1 MNFAT
6 YISYCSKRF
15 FMLLVFFCIV
25 MVSSA
30 EKNNTNDADNGW
42 GSNALNTDATIPVL
56 PLPRYF
62 HEEKEQLSF
71 SIPQMP
77 EWKGLQNDAEER
89 LLFHWKKLAD
99 INANALKNANKTTSS
114 FQVGILG
121 KDKDFDK
128 LVAEKA
134 SQWIN
139 KINGQGYILLLNGHN
154 KIIAATTEIGLFYGM
169 QTLKQLVR
177 AGWNKTITIADWPA
191 FEHRQI
197 YDDISRGPISTVDY
211 IKKQIERMSE
221 IKINYLSFYIEH
233 VIQPNSH
240 PDFAP
245 ANGKLTIPEVKE
257 LSAYAAKFYMQ
268 LVGSF
273 QSFGHFAN
281 ILSVPQYASLG
292 ATSTLI
298 SPTNPKANKFLED
311 VIGEMCDAFNAPYFN
326 VDCDETFDLGQGTT
340 KALVDSLGVAT
351 VYANHLKFLHDV
363 INRHGKTMMM
373 TGDFPIDHEEVLD
386 MLPKDIIYLTWE
398 YGDQASY
405 EKWIQPFASRHLH
418 YMVCPGILN
427 TYRMFPDMAMAKNN
441 IRGFTQAGAR
451 QNAEGVVTMIWDDGG
466 AYLFSGD
473 WYGVYVTAE
482 SSWNTDSTAS
492 SSFDSRYEINSYG
505 THNGNYVNALF
516 ELMKLR
522 DVPITYD
529 LNFRL
534 WQQKLLPAK
543 GKELIVNNVS
553 ADDALKIIA
562 KAEKYI
568 ASAKP
573 AMNASDIHTLSFAIE
588 QYRIM
593 IESRLKIVAIADD
606 YKKIHSANRS
616 SSQSI
621 TLLKNDE
628 KVLFDLIK
636 RYELLREEFKQAW
649 LNENQ
654 QYWLDVV
661 LEPFDKKIKGLNALQ
676 KNLKEAE
683 DNLHDK
689 KSIATA
695 SSIGLNIRESSS
707 FYFQN
712 WMLTGPFPI
721 NDKKTFPSFL
731 YSDTKEYDK
740 PPSPGDFTKYE
751 GKLYRWRKFASEDGG
766 IIDLHEY
773 YPEPSPAFVYAYCYI
788 KSDATLTAKAFAN
801 SNEAME
807 IFCNGEKVF
816 GNAKASDSKTTIETN
831 LPLKKGIN
839 NILLKIK
846 KDKADDCTFT
856 FHLQDDLQITNHK
869 HKYQLNPKTKS
880 YDAE

>member
-1 MNFAT
+1 MNSAT
-6 YISYCSKRF
+6 YISHCSYRF
-15 FMLLVFFCIV
+15 FLLLFFLCITFE
-25 MVSSA
+25 SSA
-30 EKNNTNDADNGW
+30 EKQNVTNAASGW
-42 GSNALNTDATIPVL
+42 ESNAAGTTAKIPVL

-62 HEEKEQLSF
+62 YGEKEQLSF
-71 SIPQMP
+71 SIPQKP
-77 EWKGLQNDAEER
+77 GWKGLETSAEER
-89 LLFHWKKLAD
+89 LLFHWRKLEALNS
-99 INANALKNANKTTSS
+99 NASKSTNTN

-134 SQWIN
+134 FQWIN
-139 KINGQGYILLLNGHN
+139 KINDQGYILLLTDKQ
-154 KIIAATTEIGLFYGM
+154 KIIAATTETGLFYGI

-177 AGWNKTITIADWPA
+177 AGWNKSIIIADWPA

-197 YDDISRGPISTVDY
+197 YDDISRGPVSTVDY

-233 VIQPNSH
+233 VIQPLSH

-245 ANGKLTIPEVKE
+245 ENGKLTIAQVKE

-281 ILSVPQYASLG
+281 ILAVPQYASLG

-298 SPTNPKANKFLED
+298 SPTNPKSKKFLAD

-340 KALVDSLGVAT
+340 KALVDSLGIAT
-351 VYANHLKFLHDV
+351 VYADHLKFLHEV
-363 INRHGKTMMM
+363 IKHHGKIMMM
-373 TGDFPIDHEEVLD
+373 TGDFPIDHEAVLD

-398 YGDQASY
+398 YGDQPSY
-405 EKWIQPFASRHLH
+405 KKWIQPFASRHLH

-427 TYRMFPDMAMAKNN
+427 TYRMFPDMVMAKGN
-441 IRGFTQAGAR
+441 IRGFTQAGAK
-451 QNAEGVVTMIWDDGG
+451 QNAEGVITMIWDDGG

-482 SSWNTDSTAS
+482 SSWNTDTAAWQ
-492 SSFDSRYEINSYG
+492 SFDKRYEINAYG
-505 THNGNYVNALF
+505 TRNGSYVNALF
-516 ELMKLR
+516 SLMNLR
-522 DVPITYD
+522 DVPLTYD

-534 WQQKLLPAK
+534 WQQKLLPEK

-553 ADDALKIIA
+553 ASEALKIITE
-562 KAEKYI
+562 AEKFL
-568 ASAKP
+568 ADAKP
-573 AMNASDIHTLSFAIE
+573 AMNTSDIQTLSFCIR

-593 IESRLKIVAIADD
+593 IESRLQTVKIAED
-606 YKKIHSANRS
+606 YKKICSSPLSAA
-616 SSQSI
+616 QAI
-621 TLLKNDE
+621 PMLKNDE
-628 KVLFDLIK
+628 VILSGLIK
-636 RYELLREEFKQAW
+636 KYKLLREEFRKAW

-654 QYWLDVV
+654 YYWLDVV
-661 LEPFDKKIKGLNALQ
+661 MKSFDKKISSLDGLQ
-676 KNLKEAE
+676 KNLKQVEE
-683 DNLHDK
+683 DLHN
-689 KSIATA
+689 ANALPAA
-695 SSIGLNIRESSS
+695 SSIGLGIRESSS

-712 WMLTGPFPI
+712 WMLTGPFPV
-721 NDKKTFPSFL
+721 NNENTFPSFL

-740 PPSPGDFTKYE
+740 PPAPGDFTKYD

-788 KSDATLTAKAFAN
+788 SSDTALTAKAFAN
-801 SNEAME
+801 SNQAME
-807 IFCNGEKVF
+807 IVCNSEKVYSNTKP
-816 GNAKASDSKTTIETN
+816 GDSNTIEIN

-839 NILLKIK
+839 NILLKIRK
-846 KDKADDCTFT
+846 NAAGDGTFD
-856 FHLQDDLQITNHK
+856 FHLQDNLQITNHK
-869 HKYQLNPKTKS
+869 HKYQLNPKIKS

>member
-1 MNFAT
+1 M
-6 YISYCSKRF
+6 
-15 FMLLVFFCIV
+15 V
-25 MVSSA
+25 MGSSA
-30 EKNNTNDADNGW
+30 EKNTITDADNCW
-42 GSNALNTDATIPVL
+42 KSSTDIIDPKIPVL

-62 HEEKEQLSF
+62 EEEKEQLSF
-71 SIPQMP
+71 SIPQTP
-77 EWKGLQNDAEER
+77 EWKGLQTNAEER
-89 LLFHWKKLAD
+89 LLFHWKKLEE
-99 INANALKNANKTTSS
+99 INSKTSKSNSS

-121 KDKDFDK
+121 KDKNFDK
-128 LVAEKA
+128 LVAQEA
-134 SQWIN
+134 GQWID
-139 KINGQGYILLLNGHN
+139 KINGQGYILILSGQQ
-154 KIIAATTEIGLFYGM
+154 KIIAAITETGLFYGI
-169 QTLKQLVR
+169 QTLKQLAR
-177 AGWNKTITIADWPA
+177 AGWDKAITIADWPA

-211 IKKQIERMSE
+211 IKKQIERMAE

-233 VIQPNSH
+233 VIQPYSH

-245 ANGKLTIPEVKE
+245 ANGKLTIPEVEE
-257 LSAYAAKFYMQ
+257 LSDYAAKFYMQ

-273 QSFGHFAN
+273 QSFGHFSN
-281 ILSVPQYASLG
+281 ILSVPKYASLG

-311 VIGEMCDAFNAPYFN
+311 VIGEMCDAFNASYFN

-340 KALVDSLGVAT
+340 KVLVDSLGVAT

-363 INRHGKTMMM
+363 IKRHGKTMMM

-398 YGDQASY
+398 YGDQPSY

-427 TYRMFPDMAMAKNN
+427 TYRMFPDMVMAKNN
-441 IRGFTQAGAR
+441 IRGFAQAGVK

-492 SSFDSRYEINSYG
+492 SSFDSRYELNAYG

-516 ELMKLR
+516 ALMKLR
-522 DVPITYD
+522 DVPITFD

-562 KAEKYI
+562 EAEKFI
-568 ASAKP
+568 ALAKP
-573 AMNASDIHTLSFAIE
+573 VMNAADIHTLSFAIK

-593 IESRLKIVAIADD
+593 IESRLKIVAIAAD
-606 YKKIHSANRS
+606 YKKILSSNLSA
-616 SSQSI
+616 SQSMA
-621 TLLKNDE
+621 LLKNDE
-628 KVLFDLIK
+628 NIIAGLIK
-636 RYELLREEFKQAW
+636 RYESLREEFKKAW

-661 LEPFDKKIKGLNALQ
+661 LAPFDKKISGLSELQ
-676 KNLKEAE
+676 KNLKSVE
-683 DNLHDK
+683 DNLQNGT
-689 KSIATA
+689 SIPQALA
-695 SSIGLNIRESSS
+695 IRLGIQESSS

-712 WMLTGPFPI
+712 WMLTGPFPV
-721 NDKKTFPSFL
+721 NDEKTFPSFL

-788 KSDATLTAKAFAN
+788 KSDTALTAKAFAS
-801 SNEAME
+801 SNETME
-807 IFCNGEKVF
+807 IFCNGEKVS
-816 GNAKASDSKTTIETN
+816 GNIKASDSKTSIVTN
-831 LPLKKGIN
+831 LSLKKGIN
-839 NILLKIK
+839 NILLKLK
-846 KDKADDCTFT
+846 KDTADNGTFT
-856 FHLQDDLQITNHK
+856 FHLQDDLQVTGHK